1 MLLLVLV
8 NALDH
13 PLSLVNTIVK
23 ILLWLVF
30 NNKILINWFHT
41 TREAFYNYP
50 CAYTTTTAPVVS
62 NNCSY
67 GSAGIFGT
75 HDGTLTGVN
84 VKEIT
89 NNGQHWNEPGVVIC
103 IGY

>member
-1 MLLLVLV
+1 MLFS
-8 NALDH
+8 D
-13 PLSLVNTIVK
+13 I
-23 ILLWLVF
+23 

-50 CAYTTTTAPVVS
+50 CAYTTTGAPVVS

-67 GSAGIFGT
+67 GSAGLFGT
-75 HDGTLTGVN
+75 YSGTLTGTY
-84 VKEIT
+84 VKELNVYGTNIT
-89 NNGQHWNEPGVVIC
+89 HWNEPGVVIC

>member
-1 MLLLVLV
+1 MEWDLVYNSIILLLV
-8 NALDH
+8 
-13 PLSLVNTIVK
+13 I
-23 ILLWLVF
+23 

-41 TREAFYNYP
+41 TREAFYTYP

-84 VKEIT
+84 VKEMVSS
-89 NNGQHWNEPGVVIC
+89 GGHWNEPGVVIC